1 MRRLAVLAAALG
13 LVAMGAS
20 LGARTGDARADIYKY
35 EDEDG
40 VVHYTN
46 MPPEGENAG
55 AWKRV
60 MRDPRGGGQ
69 SQPESPRADGGD
81 CERCPKV
88 PARDDSPERFH
99 RYDDYIF
106 EAASLYR
113 IPVPLIRA
121 VIRIESD
128 YDPRVVSSK
137 GARGLMQLMPAVV
150 SDMGIDDPHEPRQ
163 NILAG
168 TRLLRILANRYDGD
182 LVRTVAAYHAGAG
195 SLARHDDEV
204 PPYPY
209 TRQYVQ
215 MVVERYNEYRNEAGR
230 RASR

>member
-1 MRRLAVLAAALG
+1 MRLPVALFTAVVAG
-13 LVAMGAS
+13 TLVVS
-20 LGARTGDARADIYKY
+20 LPVTGSAPRADIYMY

-46 MPPEGENAG
+46 V
-55 AWKRV
+55 R
-60 MRDPRGGGQ
+60 PRGDDAAAWERVIRGPSSAGDRRR
-69 SQPESPRADGGD
+69 SPRSDDDD
-81 CERCPKV
+81 CERCPIV
-88 PARDDSPERFH
+88 PARDDSPERFQ
-99 RYDDYIF
+99 RYDEYIR
-106 EAASLYR
+106 EASALYR
-113 IPVPLIRA
+113 IPIPLIRA

-128 YDPRVVSSK
+128 YDSRVVSSK

-150 SDMGIDDPHEPRQ
+150 SDMGIEDPHEPRQ

-168 TRLLRILANRYDGD
+168 TRLLRILANRYEGD
-182 LVRTVAAYHAGAG
+182 LVLTLAGYHAGMG
-195 SLARHDDEV
+195 SLARYGDEV

-215 MVVERYNEYRNEAGR
+215 LVVDRYNHYRERASQ